1 MKFHYLLVDNLLG
14 KEEFERRVEE
24 KVAESGDLL
33 DEQTAAML
41 VVKDLGRSHVRIRD
55 LAGASSLACFFGK
68 VLSIE
73 EPREFE
79 RPDGTTGL
87 VANVLVGDET
97 GRARLTLWDEKAG
110 GIAEIGVGDV
120 LEVLGRPKGRG
131 KIPDVTVVAAQ
142 EAACGITCD
151 EAETSA
157 PQSSREDLE
166 VRLIAL
172 GSPRAFTRRD
182 GTPGEMVE
190 AVIGNEE
197 GVFRLV
203 VWAPAILEGFRAGE
217 TVVIRGAAVKDGEKG
232 IEYSLGEAG
241 SITRTEREIVVPLDT
256 IADVEE
262 GGAYSLSGTVVQ
274 VQPARSFVT
283 RSGRQS
289 LVRNL
294 VIADRTGEIPV
305 VIWGEKAEEHLAVGD
320 TLEVYNV
327 SARKGRYGDLE
338 VHVSWGSALVILAKE
353 EVEVE
358 VEGTI
363 IPTRQGTALE
373 TADACYLLAEPLP
386 VGYLVRA
393 RGTVYRGVIQ
403 ISHLESITPDRDA
416 LQSRL
421 DRLNEKP

>member
-1 MKFHYLLVDNLLG
+1 MKFHYLLVDDLLG

-142 EAACGITCD
+142 EAACEITCD